1 MMRAVERIAR
11 LALVGERSAAVRAHG
26 RYTTLFDALW
36 RRAGIAVDAY
46 WIPTTDVS
54 GLAAFHGVWL
64 VPGSPYESED
74 GALTAVRTAREGD
87 LPFLATC
94 GGFSHAL
101 LEYARSVCGLVD
113 AAHAEN
119 APDAGRHL
127 IVPSAKPLV
136 GHERR
141 IRLRPGSLAERVLG
155 AGATT
160 ERHHSGHELDPAYAS
175 LLEVG
180 GLRLTGHDDDG
191 IARVA
196 ELPGH
201 RFFLATAFQPELSAD
216 STAPHPIVTAFAEA
230 AVTAAAR
237 PRGRS

>member
-1 MMRAVERIAR
+1 MERIAR
-11 LALVGERSAAVRAHG
+11 VALVGERSAAIRAHG
-26 RYTTLFDALW
+26 RYASLFDALW
-36 RRAGIAVDAY
+36 RRTGIAVDAY
-46 WIPTTDVS
+46 WTPTTDVS
-54 GLAAFHGVWL
+54 GLAAFDGVWL

-74 GALTAVRTAREGD
+74 GALAAVRTAREGD

-94 GGFSHAL
+94 GGFSHTL
-101 LEYARSVCGLVD
+101 LEYARSVCGLAD

-119 APDAGRHL
+119 APEARVPL
-127 IVPSAKPLV
+127 IVPSAKPLA

-160 ERHHSGHELDPAYAS
+160 ERHHSGHELDPSYAPR
-175 LLEVG
+175 LEES

-191 IARVA
+191 VARVA

-230 AVTAAAR
+230 AATVAT
-237 PRGRS
+237 